1 MKEVITQLENID
13 LGKEL
18 LVTMQS
24 VSEYNIFESEE
35 ILVPDDLFENEDLK
49 NSTQLFYLGPA
60 ANLQNFCLLMKH
72 VNCVK

>member
-13 LGKEL
+13 LGKEI

-49 NSTQLFYLGPA
+49 NSTKLFYLGPA